1 MKKLVLIVAAT
12 LAVVSFSAC
21 KKTCTCTPYAL
32 GVAGTAE
39 EVELTKDFDKC
50 SDMSTIVEYEGEKTG
65 LECK

>member
-1 MKKLVLIVAAT
+1 MKKLVLIVAAS

-39 EVELTKDFDKC
+39 EVELTKDFESC
-50 SDMSTIVEYEGEKTG
+50 ADMSTVAEIDGKKIG